1 MTTNVVDGTQ
11 QPLPDMSDEY
21 LVQQFIQG
29 DEKAF
34 DILYHR
40 YVKKVYNRVRYLAP
54 ETDVEDI
61 TQEVFIAV
69 IRSLPSFRGEAKFS
83 TWLRTLTNNKV
94 NENFRKRSRKKETMQ
109 VDLEHAE
116 RSSDHSNASSMED
129 IITVQHA
136 LKNIPN
142 QYRGIILLRFAEG
155 MTFKEVAENLNK
167 NLESTKSLYRRAIS
181 ALKEVLEMENE

>member
-21 LVQQFIQG
+21 LVQQFIRG

-155 MTFKEVAENLNK
+155 MTFKEIAENLNK

>member
-116 RSSDHSNASSMED
+116 RSSDHSNTSSMED

-136 LKNIPN
+136 LNNIPK

-181 ALKEVLEMENE
+181 ALKEVLEVENE

>member
-1 MTTNVVDGTQ
+1 MTTNVVDRTQ

-21 LVQQFIQG
+21 LIQQFMQG

-54 ETDVEDI
+54 ETDVEDV

-116 RSSDHSNASSMED
+116 RSSDHSNASSLED
-129 IITVQHA
+129 IIIVQHA
-136 LKNIPN
+136 LNNIPK
-142 QYRGIILLRFAEG
+142 QYREIILLRFAEG
-155 MTFKEVAENLNK
+155 MTFKEVAKSLNK
-167 NLESTKSLYRRAIS
+167 NLESCKSLYRRAIS
-181 ALKEVLEMENE
+181 ALKEVLEVENE

>member
-1 MTTNVVDGTQ
+1 
-11 QPLPDMSDEY
+11 MSDEY

-136 LKNIPN
+136 LNNIPK

-181 ALKEVLEMENE
+181 ALKEVLEVENE

>member
-40 YVKKVYNRVRYLAP
+40 YVKKVYNRVRYLSP
-54 ETDVEDI
+54 ETDVEDV

-69 IRSLPSFRGEAKFS
+69 IRALPSFRGEAKFS

-109 VDLEHAE
+109 VDLEDAE

-136 LKNIPN
+136 LNNIPK

-155 MTFKEVAENLNK
+155 MTFKEVADNLNK

-181 ALKEVLEMENE
+181 ALTEVLEVENE

>member
-1 MTTNVVDGTQ
+1 MTTNVVDGAQ

-29 DEKAF
+29 DDKAF

-40 YVKKVYNRVRYLAP
+40 YVKKVYNRVRYLTP
-54 ETDVEDI
+54 ETDVEDV

-116 RSSDHSNASSMED
+116 QSSDHSNASSLED

-136 LKNIPN
+136 LNNIPK
-142 QYRGIILLRFAEG
+142 QYREIILLRFAEG
-155 MTFKEVAENLNK
+155 MTFNEAAESINK
-167 NLESTKSLYRRAIS
+167 NPESTKSLYRRAIS
-181 ALKEVLEMENE
+181 ALKEVLEVKNE

>member
-181 ALKEVLEMENE
+181 ALKEVLEVENE

>member
-54 ETDVEDI
+54 ETDVEDV

-69 IRSLPSFRGEAKFS
+69 IRALPSFRGEAKFS

-109 VDLEHAE
+109 VDLEDAE

-129 IITVQHA
+129 IISVQHA
-136 LKNIPN
+136 LNNIPK

-155 MTFKEVAENLNK
+155 MTFKEVADNLNK

-181 ALKEVLEMENE
+181 ALTEVLEVENE

>member
-1 MTTNVVDGTQ
+1 MTTNGVDGTQ

-54 ETDVEDI
+54 ETDVEDV

-69 IRSLPSFRGEAKFS
+69 IRALPSFRGEAKFS
-83 TWLRTLTNNKV
+83 TWLRALTNNKV

-109 VDLEHAE
+109 VDLEDAE

-136 LKNIPN
+136 LNNIPK

-155 MTFKEVAENLNK
+155 MTFKEVADNLNK

-181 ALKEVLEMENE
+181 ALTEVLEVENE